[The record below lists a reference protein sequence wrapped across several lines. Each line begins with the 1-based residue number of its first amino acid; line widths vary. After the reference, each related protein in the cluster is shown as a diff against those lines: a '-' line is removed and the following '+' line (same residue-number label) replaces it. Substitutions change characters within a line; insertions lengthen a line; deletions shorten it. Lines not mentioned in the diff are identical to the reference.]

1 MQRKS
6 KTNQATAPPRETD
19 PKLEDRQ
26 IGKVQ
31 ASWLMKVWLTKK
43 WIVLLVIMGF
53 LLGRATI
60 LGELSPFAIAYF
72 AVIFYLR
79 KDFIHLVGAAL
90 VGGSLLS
97 TSWHAGIVVTEILVF
112 IIIYRILEKMGRVS
126 LSFAPLQVAASVFL
140 VHGLGALFGGGLS
153 GYAFLLIIVDSGLS
167 LILTLIFIQAVPVI
181 TLIRKKYRLRQEEL
195 ICLII
200 LLASVMTG
208 TVGWMI
214 AGMSL
219 EHILSRYLILLFA
232 FVGGAPIGASVG
244 VITGLILSLSDM
256 NAVYQ
261 MSLLSFA
268 GMLAGLM
275 REGGRFALVFGMLVG
290 SSILSLYIG
299 DPSTILTS
307 SLETIAAISLF
318 LMTPRSMIETL
329 AKFVPGTQEN
339 MMTHYDYAKRVRD
352 ITASRVQQFSE
363 VFRQLSSSFKQLTI
377 GGSRREAKVS
387 HFMNAVAEK
396 TCAACIRREQC
407 WNEKFYGTYTFM
419 TELMTSIEEKEHF
432 SKYDIVPDWRKACF
446 KIDTV
451 VDVMKQQFQL
461 YKNDQQWR
469 KRLAESRQLV
479 ADQLSGVTQVMEDL
493 AKEIQ
498 REGQALFHQE
508 EQIRQAI
515 ESLGLSVQTVEVISL
530 EEGNVEIELI
540 HRYPRGFDECRK
552 IIAPLL
558 SDIIGET
565 ITVKKETYISQS
577 DESTVTFSSAKEFE
591 VQTGVAGAAKGGDLL
606 SGDSFST
613 VELGSGKFAV
623 ALSDGMGNGER
634 ARAESSTA
642 LTLLQQLLQSGMNE
656 QLAIKSVNSVL
667 MLRSS
672 DEMYATVDMA
682 IIDLFNGHTTFMKI
696 GSTPSYIKRGKEVIE
711 VTANNLPIGIL
722 QDIEVDLIGSQ
733 LQSGDLLI
741 MMTDGVY
748 DAPGYAVNKDLWM
761 KRVVQEIGA
770 EDPQEFADCL
780 LERIVRH
787 QHGDIQDDMTVMVTR
802 IDRFVPEWGTFHWR
816 GLGEVEQPKTVS

>member
-1 MQRKS
+1 
-6 KTNQATAPPRETD
+6 
-19 PKLEDRQ
+19 
-26 IGKVQ
+26 
-31 ASWLMKVWLTKK
+31 
-43 WIVLLVIMGF
+43 
-53 LLGRATI
+53 
-60 LGELSPFAIAYF
+60 
-72 AVIFYLR
+72 
-79 KDFIHLVGAAL
+79 
-90 VGGSLLS
+90 
-97 TSWHAGIVVTEILVF
+97 
-112 IIIYRILEKMGRVS
+112 
-126 LSFAPLQVAASVFL
+126 
-140 VHGLGALFGGGLS
+140 
-153 GYAFLLIIVDSGLS
+153 
-167 LILTLIFIQAVPVI
+167 
-181 TLIRKKYRLRQEEL
+181 
-195 ICLII
+195 
-200 LLASVMTG
+200 
-208 TVGWMI
+208 
-214 AGMSL
+214 
-219 EHILSRYLILLFA
+219 
-232 FVGGAPIGASVG
+232 
-244 VITGLILSLSDM
+244 
-256 NAVYQ
+256 
-261 MSLLSFA
+261 
-268 GMLAGLM
+268 
-275 REGGRFALVFGMLVG
+275 
-290 SSILSLYIG
+290 
-299 DPSTILTS
+299 
-307 SLETIAAISLF
+307 
-318 LMTPRSMIETL
+318 MIETL

-396 TCAACIRREQC
+396 TCAACFRREQC

-469 KRLAESRQLV
+469 KRLSESRQLV

>member
-1 MQRKS
+1 
-6 KTNQATAPPRETD
+6 
-19 PKLEDRQ
+19 
-26 IGKVQ
+26 
-31 ASWLMKVWLTKK
+31 
-43 WIVLLVIMGF
+43 VIMGF

-167 LILTLIFIQAVPVI
+167 MILTLIFIQAVPVI

-396 TCAACIRREQC
+396 TCAACFRREQC

-469 KRLAESRQLV
+469 KRLSESRQLV

>member
-1 MQRKS
+1 MQTKS
-6 KTNQATAPPRETD
+6 KMIQATAPPRETD
-19 PKLEDRQ
+19 RKLEDRQ
-26 IGKVQ
+26 MDKLQ
-31 ASWLMKVWLTKK
+31 ASWLMQLWLTKK
-43 WIVLLVIMGF
+43 WVVLLVIMGF

-97 TSWHAGIVVTEILVF
+97 TQWHAGIVVTEILAF
-112 IIIYRILEKMGRVS
+112 IIIHRILEKMDKIG

-140 VHGLGALFGGGLS
+140 VHGLGGLFGGGLS
-153 GYAFLLIIVDSGLS
+153 GYAFLLILVDTGLS
-167 LILTLIFIQAVPVI
+167 LILTLIFIQAIPVI
-181 TLIRKKYRLRQEEL
+181 TLIRKKYTLRQEEL

-208 TVGWMI
+208 TVGWLV

-219 EHILSRYLILLFA
+219 EHIMSRYLILLFA

-377 GGSRREAKVS
+377 GGTRREAKVS
-387 HFMNAVAEK
+387 HFMNAMAEK
-396 TCAACIRREQC
+396 TCSACFRREQC

-446 KIDTV
+446 KVDTV

-493 AKEIQ
+493 AREIQ

-508 EQIRQAI
+508 EQIRQAL

-565 ITVKKETYISQS
+565 ITVKKESYLSHS

-682 IIDLFNGHTTFMKI
+682 IIDLFNGHTIFMKI
-696 GSTPSYIKRGKEVIE
+696 GSTPSYIKRGMEVIE

-816 GLGEVEQPKTVS
+816 GLREVEQPNTVS